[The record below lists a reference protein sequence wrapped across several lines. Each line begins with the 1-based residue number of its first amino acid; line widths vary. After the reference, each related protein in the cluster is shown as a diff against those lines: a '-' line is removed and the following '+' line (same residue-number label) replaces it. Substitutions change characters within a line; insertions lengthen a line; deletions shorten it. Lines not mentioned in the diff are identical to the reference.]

1 MAATQYSKGPAF
13 ASYTSNPPAVM
24 MQQPTIPPRPFF
36 FIARSNGL
44 LVPLIPAD
52 ELPFN
57 VRLQGVQRV
66 MPIEQT
72 YGMQYVGSAPYSG
85 MTYKLEQDISAPM
98 QRSTSQPPGGSPNG
112 HVRSQSN
119 NSVNPFAKYLAPDAL
134 ARQALA
140 QSAGNA
146 AVAAMSRQRTPAAA
160 AAHET
165 ATSWRSNYQPST
177 ASQSGPAQTGDKTQ
191 SLIDAILSSAGG
203 AEEAARLGYVPKP
216 TITPPSGALPD
227 QDKKEYCTYWIR
239 TGECDYIQQGCLYK
253 HEMPDRATL
262 SKIGF
267 RTLPRWWAEKQTLMQ
282 GPVEHRERSLVGP
295 VLKASEWLKQK
306 KSSSDDSSSED
317 SASQKSS
324 RKSSVSSTQET
335 VKEETIEAEPTPEL
349 KPVRALPSYTTS
361 PSLNRARQ
369 ASTISD
375 LIDFAPTA
383 PSSPSSS
390 DHHTPGLTPANST
403 GTSPRMP
410 STPPTPI
417 CARTKTPMP
426 TSAPTPEPV
435 KVFVPRG
442 ENAEYHIAEATKK
455 RNYQQQ
461 LARRGAPVS
470 TLGAV
475 KPLEL
480 QIQESQKARTG
491 VKKEQ
496 AGLMASRHAH
506 SQAPASAP
514 MLSGTSGGGDG
525 ALEVEQRGRSLEK
538 RDGAEKKRSTRTG
551 CRPRRPAGS
560 SGGAAGKG
568 KWKESPGMVPF
579 SKGEVGVGAEK
590 K

>member
-1 MAATQYSKGPAF
+1 MAGTQYPKGPAF
-13 ASYTSNPPAVM
+13 TSYSSNSPAPM
-24 MQQPTIPPRPFF
+24 MQQSTIPPRPFF

-72 YGMQYVGSAPYSG
+72 YGMQCVGSAPYTG
-85 MTYKLEQDISAPM
+85 MTYKLEQDISTPM
-98 QRSTSQPPGGSPNG
+98 QRSTSQPPGGPPNG

-119 NSVNPFAKYLAPDAL
+119 ISVNPIAKYLAPDAL

-140 QSAGNA
+140 QSGSNA
-146 AVAAMSRQRTPAAA
+146 AAAAMNRQAPAA
-160 AAHET
+160 AAHEI

-177 ASQSGPAQTGDKTQ
+177 ASQSAPAKNGDKTQ

-216 TITPPSGALPD
+216 SITPPSGALPD

-282 GPVEHRERSLVGP
+282 GPGEQKERTLVGP
-295 VLKASEWLKQK
+295 VLKASEWLKK
-306 KSSSDDSSSED
+306 TKSGSDDSSSED
-317 SASQKSS
+317 SGSERSS

-335 VKEETIEAEPTPEL
+335 IKQDKPEEKPTPEV
-349 KPVRALPSYTTS
+349 KPIRTLPSYTAS
-361 PSLNRARQ
+361 PPLDRVRQ
-369 ASTISD
+369 ASTMSD
-375 LIDFAPTA
+375 LIDFAAPTA
-383 PSSPSSS
+383 PSSPSSIPAS
-390 DHHTPGLTPANST
+390 TQTTPCLTPANST
-403 GTSPRMP
+403 KTSPRLP

-417 CARTKTPMP
+417 SAQTKTP
-426 TSAPTPEPV
+426 TSASAPAPEPV

-455 RNYQQQ
+455 RNHQQ

-475 KPLEL
+475 KPLEV
-480 QIQESQKARTG
+480 QIQESQKARSGGKTG
-491 VKKEQ
+491 
-496 AGLMASRHAH
+496 LTASRHARPRV
-506 SQAPASAP
+506 PASAP
-514 MLSGTSGGGDG
+514 VLVGCSGGG
-525 ALEVEQRGRSLEK
+525 AMEAERRGRSLEK
-538 RDGAEKKRSTRTG
+538 KDGLEKRRSARTG

-560 SGGAAGKG
+560 SGGAGGKG
-568 KWKESPGMVPF
+568 KGKGKESTRMMG
-579 SKGEVGVGAEK
+579 GEVVGGAEK